1 MCRTRSA
8 EKRLKLEAWLEKK
21 KERESSLHRAQQQ
34 PVSEPTGTNNDEL
47 SGNGTEF
54 RINKR
59 KSLAESIEIASPGTE
74 ALLLAGTVC
83 SRDLETGAK
92 NLSRQFNAA
101 ADMEPSVCPEAL
113 SKNVSS
119 VVAGENF
126 DAVDSTAEPTKEFS
140 TAACPEFSFGGSPA
154 SLENETP
161 VAENETLLHTPL
173 AICQISMLIL
183 TFVAFSQTRS
193 EMQPQALNQLVFQT
207 RYNYV
212 RNTNSNC
219 KKPPACKSGNKTW
232 NCCTATFAMSM
243 RSCWI

>member
-1 MCRTRSA
+1 MNDAVRISHNFREKYFSETYTEKTPMCSTQSA

-21 KERESSLHRAQQQ
+21 KERESSLHRSQQQ

-101 ADMEPSVCPEAL
+101 ADMEPSVCSEAL
-113 SKNVSS
+113 SKNDSS
-119 VVAGENF
+119 VVVGEN
-126 DAVDSTAEPTKEFS
+126 
-140 TAACPEFSFGGSPA
+140 
-154 SLENETP
+154 LM
-161 VAENETLLHTPL
+161 LWTPL
-173 AICQISMLIL
+173 QNPPRNSLQQL
-183 TFVAFSQTRS
+183 
-193 EMQPQALNQLVFQT
+193 ALNFL
-207 RYNYV
+207 
-212 RNTNSNC
+212 
-219 KKPPACKSGNKTW
+219 
-232 NCCTATFAMSM
+232 
-243 RSCWI
+243 